1 MCIRDRSKDSLRYT
15 KAKELG
21 ALGYTSAHY
30 LVERNVTLDKN
41 WAFPNYL
48 LRAFRLVASDQKI
61 FEETLAGVKPFSDH
75 LPWEDLDLKDRDEGR
90 ISISNERK
98 TLRILAKV
106 IRTIQGRYTTLEEE
120 DLLQMDLQSN
130 KNHKNALAVRY
141 QDKKILRTLEEDI
154 TQKRRRLQQEV
165 GESSEK

>member
-1 MCIRDRSKDSLRYT
+1 MCIRDR
-15 KAKELG
+15 
-21 ALGYTSAHY
+21 
-30 LVERNVTLDKN
+30 
-41 WAFPNYL
+41 
-48 LRAFRLVASDQKI
+48 
-61 FEETLAGVKPFSDH
+61 PFSDH